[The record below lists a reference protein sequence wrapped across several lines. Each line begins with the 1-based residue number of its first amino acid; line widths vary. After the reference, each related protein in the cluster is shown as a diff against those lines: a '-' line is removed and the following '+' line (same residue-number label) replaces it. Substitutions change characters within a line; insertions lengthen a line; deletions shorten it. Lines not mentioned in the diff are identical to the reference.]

1 MSGDEPSLN
10 VIKKLKTFQKPFF
23 TVAKSENLTSV
34 FRFHFTFLPLQKY
47 SPLGENLRPLER
59 TTRTCLATIWLRAE
73 TRGLSEQQAGSE
85 GAGRTLNAA
94 LASAKPVFRNRR
106 TGKGTHYECDLDKME
121 QLNSETKF
129 LRTIR
134 STPALRRHVGRP
146 VRRQSP
152 TEARFP
158 TMSGFPTMSAL
169 CAA

>member
-1 MSGDEPSLN
+1 MLGYS
-10 VIKKLKTFQKPFF
+10 FQDKGS
-23 TVAKSENLTSV
+23 A
-34 FRFHFTFLPLQKY
+34 RD
-47 SPLGENLRPLER
+47 
-59 TTRTCLATIWLRAE
+59 E
-73 TRGLSEQQAGSE
+73 TRCLSEQQAGSE